1 MLRAANASPSKLALK
16 SARIAE
22 LLKTPPKANIS
33 WSAYFA
39 EPPTSRNPDLGVA
52 VAKKLVKRAVDRN
65 ALKRM
70 IRAVVG
76 QSPTKALQR
85 DAVIKLRHAVGKN
98 TRGKLRQ
105 AELIN
110 LRSKITELIYAPA

>member
-1 MLRAANASPSKLALK
+1 MPVVPRAVNASPYKIALK

-22 LLKTPPKANIS
+22 LLKTHPKANIS
-33 WSAYFA
+33 WGAYFA
-39 EPPTSRNPDLGVA
+39 EPLTPKQADLGIA

-70 IRAVVG
+70 IRELVWQA
-76 QSPTKALQR
+76 QTKTLQC

-98 TRGKLRQ
+98 ARGKLRQ
-105 AELIN
+105 AELIT
-110 LRSKITELIYAPA
+110 LRSKIRDLI